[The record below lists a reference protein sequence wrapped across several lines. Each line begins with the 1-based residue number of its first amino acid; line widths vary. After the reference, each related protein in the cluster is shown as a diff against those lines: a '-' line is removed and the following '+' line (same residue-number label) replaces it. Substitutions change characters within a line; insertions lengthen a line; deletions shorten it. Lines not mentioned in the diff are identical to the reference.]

1 MKLLQIT
8 TIKKRDIKLFASL
21 YKRLYSKC
29 QTNIYDVLVVG
40 GGIVGFA
47 TARALLS
54 RNKHLHVGL
63 VEKENRPSVHQSGHN
78 SGVIHAGIYYKP
90 GTMRAK
96 MCIEGLYKTY
106 EYCTKNN
113 IPHKKCGKLI
123 VATDESQIK
132 SLNNLY
138 ERGLENGTPDIKLIS
153 GNDIKTIEPYC
164 NGVRAIH
171 SPHTGIVDWAIV
183 TKHYAA
189 DFVNLGGKITYNFKV
204 KLFEECKHNR
214 TLRIISEKNKEVLAN
229 YVITCGGL
237 QSDELSLMTG
247 CQPDPYI
254 LPIRGEY
261 LLLGK
266 EKAHLVKGNIYPV
279 PDPSL
284 PFLGVHFTPRMD
296 GSVFLGPNA
305 VLALKQEG
313 YSWDDVSVSNTIRLL
328 KLDGVQKL
336 MTKHMKFGINETIK
350 SLFPAMQLK
359 EIQKYIP
366 DIKQNDINNGPTG
379 VRAQPLWA
387 DGTMAEDLVLDIASD
402 DPSDLIK
409 HRIMHCRSAPSPSA
423 TSSLPIGEVIVDK
436 MFAKYPHLNQ
446 IPN

>member
-1 MKLLQIT
+1 MIT
-8 TIKKRDIKLFASL
+8 IPKNSTKNFKYFPIMCNRS
-21 YKRLYSKC
+21 YGKC
-29 QTNIYDVLVVG
+29 LKNSYDVLVVG

-47 TARALLS
+47 TARALLT
-54 RNKHLHVGL
+54 RNKNLQVAL
-63 VEKENRPSVHQSGHN
+63 VEKEDGPSIHQSGHN

-106 EYCTKNN
+106 EYCAKNS

-123 VATDESQIK
+123 IATEESQIK
-132 SLNNLY
+132 SLYNLY
-138 ERGLENGTPDIKLIS
+138 ERGLENGTPDIKMIN

-164 NGVRAIH
+164 KGLQAIH

-183 TKHYAA
+183 TKHYAL
-189 DFVNLGGKITYNFKV
+189 DFEKLGGEIIYNFKV
-204 KLFEECKHNR
+204 NSFEESKSNR
-214 TLRIISEKNKEVLAN
+214 ALKISSRNNTEILAD

-237 QSDELSLMTG
+237 QSDKLSLMTG
-247 CQPDPYI
+247 CKADPYI

-261 LLLGK
+261 LLLNK
-266 EKAHLVKGNIYPV
+266 KKSYLVKGNIYPV

-296 GSVFLGPNA
+296 GTVYLGPNA

-313 YSWDDVSVSNTIRLL
+313 YSWNDISISNTLRLL
-328 KLDGVQKL
+328 KLDGVRKL
-336 MTKHMKFGINETIK
+336 LAKHIKFGINETIK
-350 SLFPAMQLK
+350 SLYPAKQLK

-366 DIKQNDINNGPTG
+366 DIKLNDIQKGPTG

-387 DGTMAEDLVLDIASD
+387 NGTMAEDLVLEIASD
-402 DPSDLIK
+402 DPTNLVK

-436 MFAKYPHLNQ
+436 MLSKYTKLNDL
-446 IPN
+446 

>member
-1 MKLLQIT
+1 MKPVQMTMKMGIVN
-8 TIKKRDIKLFASL
+8 LFTSSHT
-21 YKRLYSKC
+21 RFYSKG
-29 QTNIYDVLVVG
+29 QKNSYDVLVVG

-54 RNKHLHVGL
+54 RNKHLQVGL

-90 GTMRAK
+90 GSMRAK

-106 EYCTKNN
+106 EYCAKNS

-123 VATDESQIK
+123 VATEESQLK
-132 SLNNLY
+132 SLNDLY
-138 ERGLENGTPDIKLIS
+138 ERGLENGTPDIKLIN

-171 SPHTGIVDWAIV
+171 SPHTGIVDWGVV
-183 TKHYAA
+183 TQHYAT
-189 DFVNLGGKITYNFKV
+189 DFANLGGQIIYNFKV
-204 KLFEECKHNR
+204 KSFEECKHNR
-214 TLRIISEKNKEVLAN
+214 ALKIISKKNNEVLAD

-237 QSDELSLMTG
+237 QSDKLSLMTG
-247 CQPDPYI
+247 CKADPYI

-313 YSWDDVSVSNTIRLL
+313 YSWNDVSISNTIRLL

-336 MTKHMKFGINETIK
+336 MAKHMKFGINETIK
-350 SLFPAMQLK
+350 SLFPAKQLK
-359 EIQKYIP
+359 EIQNYIP
-366 DIKQNDINNGPTG
+366 DIKKNDIKKGPTG

-387 DGTMAEDLVLDIASD
+387 DGTMAEDLVLDIASN
-402 DPSDLIK
+402 DPSDLVK

-436 MFAKYPHLNQ
+436 MFAKYPNLN
-446 IPN
+446 PLSN